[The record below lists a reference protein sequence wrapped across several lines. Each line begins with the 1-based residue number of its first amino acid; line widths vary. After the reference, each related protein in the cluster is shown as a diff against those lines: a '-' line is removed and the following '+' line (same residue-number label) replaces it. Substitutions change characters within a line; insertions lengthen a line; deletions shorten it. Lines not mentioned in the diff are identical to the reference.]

1 MLRDNSSRGNL
12 ERGEQRRRA
21 VALVIVALA
30 SQSASVGQLQ
40 IALGALQSLDR
51 WLFIDAQDN
60 RLCRRIDIKAN
71 HIGGLG
77 PKFGIV
83 ALAPGLGSRKINLVL
98 AQEAP
103 DILNVDVLQRLR

>member
-21 VALVIVALA
+21 VALVIVDLA
-30 SQSASVGQLQ
+30 SKSASVGQLQ

-60 RLCRRIDIKAN
+60 GLCRRIDIKPN
-71 HIGGLG
+71 HSGG
-77 PKFGIV
+77 FGRNLVIV
-83 ALAPGLGSRKINLVL
+83 VLAPGFASRKINLVL
-98 AQEAP
+98 AQE
-103 DILNVDVLQRLR
+103 